1 MNTGYIRIYRK
12 MLENPIIMKDSDHLA
27 VWIYL
32 LLSATHK
39 GKRVLFGKEEIVL
52 NCGELITGKKQISE
66 KLGISE
72 SKVGR
77 ILKLFESEQQI
88 EQLTN
93 SQGRLISIKNWCMYQ
108 NVNND
113 LNNKWTTSE
122 QQVNTNNNVIMK
134 ECNIERN
141 NNARAHTRKVFDY
154 DWLDDE
160 NESEDE

>member
-12 MLENPIIMKDSDHLA
+12 ILENPIIMKDSDHLA

-32 LLSATHK
+32 LLTATHK
-39 GKRVLFGKEEIVL
+39 SKIVLFGKEKIVL
-52 NCGELITGKKQISE
+52 KSGELITGRKEISE
-66 KLGISE
+66 KLRISE
-72 SKVGR
+72 SKVDR
-77 ILKLFESEQQI
+77 ILKLLESEQQI

-93 SQGRLISIKNWCMYQ
+93 SQGRLISIKKWDMYQ

-113 LNNKWTTSE
+113 LNNKRTTSE

-141 NNARAHTRKVFDY
+141 NNARAREVFDY
-154 DWLDDE
+154 DWLSDDD
-160 NESEDE
+160 ESED

>member
-12 MLENPIIMKDSDHLA
+12 ILENPIIMKDSDHLA

-32 LLSATHK
+32 LLTATHK
-39 GKRVLFGKEEIVL
+39 SKIVLFGKEKIVL
-52 NCGELITGKKQISE
+52 KSGELITGRKEISE
-66 KLGISE
+66 KLRISE
-72 SKVGR
+72 SKVDR
-77 ILKLFESEQQI
+77 ILKLLESEQQI

-93 SQGRLISIKNWCMYQ
+93 SQGRLISIKKWDMYQ

-113 LNNKWTTSE
+113 LNNKRTTSE

-141 NNARAHTRKVFDY
+141 NNVRAREVFDY
-154 DWLDDE
+154 DWLSDDD
-160 NESEDE
+160 ESED

>member
-12 MLENPIIMKDSDHLA
+12 ILENPIIMKDSDHLA

-32 LLSATHK
+32 LLTATHK
-39 GKRVLFGKEEIVL
+39 SKIVLFGKKKIVL
-52 NCGELITGKKQISE
+52 KSGELITGRKEISE
-66 KLGISE
+66 KLRISE
-72 SKVGR
+72 SKVDR
-77 ILKLFESEQQI
+77 ILKLLESEQQI

-93 SQGRLISIKNWCMYQ
+93 SQGRLISIKKWDMYQ

-113 LNNKWTTSE
+113 LNNKRTTSE

-141 NNARAHTRKVFDY
+141 NNARAREVFDY
-154 DWLDDE
+154 DWLSDDD
-160 NESEDE
+160 ESED

>member
-12 MLENPIIMKDSDHLA
+12 ILENPIIMKDSDHLA

-32 LLSATHK
+32 LLTATHK
-39 GKRVLFGKEEIVL
+39 SKKVLFGKEKIVL
-52 NCGELITGKKQISE
+52 KSGELITGRKEISE
-66 KLGISE
+66 KLRISE
-72 SKVGR
+72 SKVDR
-77 ILKLFESEQQI
+77 ILKLLESEQQI

-93 SQGRLISIKNWCMYQ
+93 SQGRLISIKKWDMYQ

-113 LNNKWTTSE
+113 LNNKRTTSE

-141 NNARAHTRKVFDY
+141 NNARAREVFDY
-154 DWLDDE
+154 DWLSDDD
-160 NESEDE
+160 ESED